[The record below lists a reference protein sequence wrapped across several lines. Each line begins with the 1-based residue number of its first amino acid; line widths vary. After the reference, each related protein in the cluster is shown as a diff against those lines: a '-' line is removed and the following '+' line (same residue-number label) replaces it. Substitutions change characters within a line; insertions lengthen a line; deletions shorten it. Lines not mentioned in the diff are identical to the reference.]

1 MTTIPQFS
9 PGCFGSA
16 IAFKKDDVV
25 CRGCKFAALCE
36 PAHLEAQAA
45 LRERYGIKTSAEVFA
60 ERDRK
65 RAEEKAI
72 REASRDQSVLSLPK
86 KTQEL
91 IDRLD
96 RGNYDVKGKF
106 SRGENPFGASMRF
119 MEIVGHLLLN
129 LKGVRLDR
137 PLIATAFVRKL
148 GWQQGTAD
156 AHARMAIQALE
167 HVGAIIN
174 NDGVISLRAG

>member
-16 IAFKKDDVV
+16 IAFKKDDTV
-25 CRGCKFAALCE
+25 CRGCKFAELCE
-36 PAHLEAQAA
+36 PAHLAAQAA
-45 LRERYGIKTSAEVFA
+45 LRERYGIKTSQEVFA
-60 ERDRK
+60 ERSQK
-65 RAEEKAI
+65 RAEEKAA
-72 REASRDQSVLSLPK
+72 REAAKDEAVLVLPK

-96 RGNYDVKGKF
+96 RGNYDVKGKLD
-106 SRGENPFGASMRF
+106 RGENPFGASMKF
-119 MEIVGHLLLN
+119 MALVAHLLL
-129 LKGVRLDR
+129 RLPKVDKE
-137 PLIATAFVRKL
+137 LIATAFTQKL

-167 HVGAIIN
+167 HIGAIIN
-174 NDGVISLRAG
+174 HDGVIALRKG

>member
-1 MTTIPQFS
+1 MTTIPHLA

-16 IAFKKDDVV
+16 LAFKKDDTV
-25 CRGCKFAALCE
+25 CRGCKFLSLCE
-36 PAHLEAQAA
+36 PAHLEAQKV
-45 LRERYGIKTSAEVFA
+45 LRERYGIKTTQEVLA
-60 ERDRK
+60 DQKQARE
-65 RAEEKAI
+65 AEKAA
-72 REASRDQSVLSLPK
+72 REANRNEAVLVLPK

-106 SRGENPFGASMRF
+106 ARGENPFGQSMRF
-119 MEIVGHLLLN
+119 MQIVGHLLLN
-129 LKGVRLDR
+129 LKNVRLDR
-137 PLIATAFVRKL
+137 ALIATAFVKKL
-148 GWQQGTAD
+148 EWQQGTAD

-174 NDGVISLRAG
+174 NDGVIALKG

>member
-1 MTTIPQFS
+1 MTTIPQLS

-16 IAFKKDDVV
+16 VAFKKDDTV
-25 CRGCKFAALCE
+25 CRGCKFAQLCE
-36 PAHLEAQAA
+36 PAHLNAQKA
-45 LRERYGIKTSAEVFA
+45 LRDRYGIKTTQEVLT
-60 ERDRK
+60 DRAK
-65 RAEEKAI
+65 ARAEEKAL
-72 REASRDQSVLSLPK
+72 REASRDAAALVLPK

-96 RGNYDVKGKF
+96 RGSYDVKGKL

-119 MEIVGHLLLN
+119 MQMAAHILLRMP
-129 LKGVRLDR
+129 GDITRAT
-137 PLIATAFVRKL
+137 IASAYVRKFE
-148 GWQQGTAD
+148 WQQGTAD

-174 NDGVISLRAG
+174 NDGIVSVRRN

>member
-16 IAFKKDDVV
+16 IAFKKDDTV
-25 CRGCKFAALCE
+25 CRSCKFAELCE
-36 PAHLEAQAA
+36 PAHLEAQKA
-45 LRERYGIKTSAEVFA
+45 LRERYGIKTTQEVLS
-60 ERDRK
+60 DRAAA
-65 RAEEKAI
+65 REAEKAA
-72 REASRDQSVLSLPK
+72 REAAKDNATLALPK

-96 RGNYDVKGKF
+96 RGNYDVKGKL

-119 MEIVGHLLLN
+119 MQVVAHLLLN
-129 LKGVRLDR
+129 MKGRIDR
-137 PLIATAFVRKL
+137 PLIATAFVRKFD
-148 GWQQGTAD
+148 WQQGTAD

-167 HVGAIIN
+167 HIGAIHHQ
-174 NDGVISLRAG
+174 DGVIALRKG